1 MVREGNSTPWVSS
14 LQWGQIAVC
23 IAINLQWR
31 GFLVFLGERCSLSV
45 SAIGRSVTQQWG
57 QPGQPWRGKFMLLGP
72 RTTSS
77 PLLWL
82 RNKHS
87 GNCIKRLS
95 VLHRPAHSARLVIE
109 GLISVDALLL
119 HIHTGHNCFSHL
131 MLILSL
137 VHMPLPVPSF
147 VTICQIF
154 VFWFPD
160 ISAKLPLT
168 VHKSVYLSFWP
179 SLNSDRVDNQTYRSK
194 FCALGGCPINTV
206 SPDDSR
212 MGLECCFKV
221 LPTHGT
227 ELSVNEALAFSSSG
241 TCHCPPAK
249 GHRVVKRQRG
259 SRRRC
264 AGDWTTSCATSCCLQ
279 ELTALCIWSHLHR
292 LHLMLDCWRL
302 QPTSYLDGS
311 ENI

>member
-1 MVREGNSTPWVSS
+1 
-14 LQWGQIAVC
+14 
-23 IAINLQWR
+23 
-31 GFLVFLGERCSLSV
+31 
-45 SAIGRSVTQQWG
+45 
-57 QPGQPWRGKFMLLGP
+57 MLLGP

-154 VFWFPD
+154 VF
-160 ISAKLPLT
+160 
-168 VHKSVYLSFWP
+168 
-179 SLNSDRVDNQTYRSK
+179 
-194 FCALGGCPINTV
+194 
-206 SPDDSR
+206 
-212 MGLECCFKV
+212 
-221 LPTHGT
+221 
-227 ELSVNEALAFSSSG
+227 
-241 TCHCPPAK
+241 
-249 GHRVVKRQRG
+249 
-259 SRRRC
+259 
-264 AGDWTTSCATSCCLQ
+264 
-279 ELTALCIWSHLHR
+279 
-292 LHLMLDCWRL
+292 
-302 QPTSYLDGS
+302 
-311 ENI
+311 